1 MPLPYKKN
9 RPTIPS
15 FTRYLAATRSSLHHA
30 ASLQSSLFILT
41 VLFTRTAF
49 SSDFLLYF
57 FHST

>member
-49 SSDFLLYF
+49 LKQQLPFLF
-57 FHST
+57 FH